1 MNPVSERRHCDFTV
15 DDKGDVG
22 SRAEQHMAAVFSDSK
37 SAIAIAN
44 DVRRR
49 DNLDQV

>member
-37 SAIAIAN
+37 SAIAN